1 MFSWLKAHGRR
12 DTPHISFDIPLS
24 YTLLLIELFMFS
36 MFKAQVLKHMPSI
49 GAAKGL
55 HITLVM
61 FTALILLGEFESE
74 ETLVG
79 ESHFEWGLLLVN
91 FNSTSFYFLVYSLTF
106 TGANNGFHG
115 DTERER
121 PRHNH
126 PMDYLDN
133 G

>member
-12 DTPHISFDIPLS
+12 EMPYIPFDISLS
-24 YTLLLIELFMFS
+24 NTLLLIQLLTFS
-36 MFKAQVLKHMPSI
+36 RIKAQVLKHMPFI
-49 GAAKGL
+49 GAAIGL

-61 FTALILLGEFESE
+61 FTAFILLGEFELE

-79 ESHFEWGLLLVN
+79 ESHSVWGLLLVN
-91 FNSTSFYFLVYSLTF
+91 FNSISFYFLVCSLTL

-121 PRHNH
+121 PRHNL

>member
-1 MFSWLKAHGRR
+1 
-12 DTPHISFDIPLS
+12 
-24 YTLLLIELFMFS
+24 
-36 MFKAQVLKHMPSI
+36 MPSI
-49 GAAKGL
+49 GAATGL

-61 FTALILLGEFESE
+61 FTELILLGEFELE

-79 ESHFEWGLLLVN
+79 ESHSVWGLLLVN
-91 FNSTSFYFLVYSLTF
+91 FNSISFYFLVYSLTF

-121 PRHNH
+121 PRHNL